1 MSSTDPSYRP
11 PSANDVAKAQNL
23 DANLK
28 LLLAQRR
35 LYSKTKIWT
44 SVRGVGVGVVAIGAP
59 ILTAIWPEA
68 AVPAATV
75 AAVWYVLNHVLFK
88 FLERRGATRA
98 ATIQEQFDT
107 TIFGMPTIAVRE
119 LRVLPEDISQL
130 TGAGAGARASRRYA
144 YSIERLRDW
153 YSIQKNVPGAVA
165 IAIAQRGNVAYSRR
179 LLDRNAALWLGLL
192 VTWAIMAVT
201 ISITSGFSL
210 ATFLL
215 VVAIPVM
222 PPLLDAWDEFQ
233 KVRAAGRERE
243 ALANEIQDAIST
255 NRTAPIQPEQ
265 LVAWQ
270 SQLFALRR
278 DAPLVPDWLYN
289 LLRDRNETEMSDA
302 ARALGEDAQTRKED
316 VE

>member
-1 MSSTDPSYRP
+1 MTNLSYQP
-11 PSANDVAKAQNL
+11 PSANEVAKAQNI

-35 LYSKTKIWT
+35 LYSRTKIWT
-44 SVRGVGVGVVAIGAP
+44 GVRGVGVGVVAIGAP
-59 ILTAIWPEA
+59 ILTAIWPDA

-98 ATIQEQFDT
+98 ATVQEQFDT
-107 TIFGMPTIAVRE
+107 TIFGMPTVAVRD
-119 LRVLPEDISQL
+119 LRVLPEDISRL
-130 TGAGAGARASRRYA
+130 TGVGAGARAARRHTYA
-144 YSIERLRDW
+144 IEKLRDW
-153 YSIQKNVPGAVA
+153 YSIQENVPGAVA

-192 VTWAIMAVT
+192 GVWAIVAIT
-201 ISITSGFSL
+201 ISIISSFSL

-215 VVAIPVM
+215 VVAIPVL

-243 ALANEIQDAIST
+243 ALANEMQDAISN
-255 NRTAPIQPEQ
+255 NRTTPIQPEQ

-289 LLRDRNETEMSDA
+289 LLRDRNEAEMSDA
-302 ARALGEDAQTRKED
+302 ARALGEDAKQGDEN
-316 VE
+316 